1 MFDYGGYHKKKAKLK
16 VTKDMVENHIE
27 TAFEEKKI
35 A

>member
-1 MFDYGGYHKKKAKLK
+1 MFDYGGYHKKKTKIK

-27 TAFEEKKI
+27 SVFEEKKI